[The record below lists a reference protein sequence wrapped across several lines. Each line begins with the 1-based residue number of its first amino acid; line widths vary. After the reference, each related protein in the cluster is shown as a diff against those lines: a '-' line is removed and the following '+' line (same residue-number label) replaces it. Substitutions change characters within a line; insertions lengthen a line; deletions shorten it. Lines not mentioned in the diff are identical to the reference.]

1 MTAALLKDLERHR
14 TAFAERLDGLDPE
27 VVHAAP
33 RPGAWSLAQLA
44 EHFARIDAGLDLDG
58 PPAAPLA
65 RATSRA
71 RASLLCAVLSLP
83 VRIPAPPSAR
93 GVMPSADP
101 RWPTVRE
108 SWATLRAGWSV
119 GAVKPG
125 RVAYR
130 HPLLGPFLLDDALR
144 FLRAH
149 HRHHDAQVRRTLA
162 RVRGDGRRV
171 TSGMQ
176 TPRTRHP
183 APPVGG

>member
-1 MTAALLKDLERHR
+1 MTAALLEDLERHR
-14 TAFAERLDGLDPE
+14 TAFAERLDGLDPV
-27 VVHAAP
+27 VVHAEP
-33 RPGAWSLAQLA
+33 RSGAWSLAQLA

-101 RWPTVRE
+101 RWPTVRAG
-108 SWATLRAGWSV
+108 WATLRAGWDV

-125 RVAYR
+125 CVAYR

-149 HRHHDAQVRRTLA
+149 HRHHDAQIRRTLE
-162 RVRGDGRRV
+162 RVRGDG
-171 TSGMQ
+171 
-176 TPRTRHP
+176 
-183 APPVGG
+183 